1 MIEYYIENLSKKI
14 KEAKETN
21 NFGREKI
28 LKGFSRLLS
37 ICSNIYKII
46 DDYEDCEE
54 FEEIRRFFSYV
65 AQIFCRYIENFIEG
79 QNISLERLK
88 CLETINKFLAYKY
101 VFYGGGSDG
110 RGNRF
115 LSLGKCVME
124 DEKDDGFLY
133 IPIPI
138 TKTDK
143 WYNDL
148 KFINR
153 DYRFDE

>member
-1 MIEYYIENLSKKI
+1 MIEFEYYTEKLTKKI

-21 NFGREKI
+21 NLEREKI

-54 FEEIRRFFSYV
+54 FEELRRFFSFL
-65 AQIFCRYIENFIEG
+65 AQIFCKYIEHYIEDKK
-79 QNISLERLK
+79 ISLKR
-88 CLETINKFLAYKY
+88 LETILYCLVY
-101 VFYGGGSDG
+101 QYSFYGLGWDD
-110 RGNRF
+110 RGNSF
-115 LSLGKCVME
+115 LTLGKCVME
-124 DEKDDGFLY
+124 DEEDNETLY

-148 KFINR
+148 KFNNR
-153 DYRFDE
+153 Y